1 MIFRNNKYYNNKK
14 EYCMAEEKKKSTFW
28 SEFKTF
34 IARGN
39 VIDMAVGVVVGSAFT
54 AVVNSLVQQIINPII
69 GKLMG
74 GLDLSEYKIVLT
86 EATED
91 TAECAIMYGS
101 LIQSIINFLIVAL
114 CIFCVVRVMN
124 KTKDAFEKKKKT
136 EEEVPAEEAPAP
148 AEPSEEILLLREIR
162 DSLKKD

>member
-1 MIFRNNKYYNNKK
+1 
-14 EYCMAEEKKKSTFW
+14 MANDKKKSSFW

-54 AVVNSLVQQIINPII
+54 AIVNSVVQGIINPVI
-69 GKLMG
+69 GKIMG

-91 TAECAIMYGS
+91 AAECAILYGS

-114 CIFCVVRVMN
+114 CVFCVIRTMN
-124 KTKDAFEKKKKT
+124 KAKDAFEKRKV
-136 EEEVPAEEAPAP
+136 EEEAPAP
-148 AEPSEEILLLREIR
+148 VEEPKPVEPSEEILLLREIR
-162 DSLKKD
+162 DSLKK